1 MATPEQM
8 TAAVHGYVAAFDKGD
23 PEAVVALFAPDATV
37 EDPVGTDAKIGHAAI
52 REFYTASMA
61 TGAKLQLEGPI
72 RLATDYA
79 AFAFRVEL
87 TNGSIT
93 WVATGTCRVGPA
105 APQGQPGGL
114 GETLGL
120 PHPQFLPRSRQSGRG
135 GWGMRVNLPVRG
147 AMHRHGVAVR
157 R

>member
-37 EDPVGTDAKIGHAAI
+37 EDPVGTEAKVGHSAI

-87 TNGSIT
+87 TMEGKLLTVDVIDTFKFNAEGKVT
-93 WVATGTCRVGPA
+93 EMRAYFGPGNMTG
-105 APQGQPGGL
+105 
-114 GETLGL
+114 
-120 PHPQFLPRSRQSGRG
+120 F
-135 GWGMRVNLPVRG
+135 
-147 AMHRHGVAVR
+147 
-157 R
+157 

>member
-37 EDPVGTDAKIGHAAI
+37 EDPVGTEARVGHAAI

-87 TNGSIT
+87 AMEGKLLTVDVIDTFKFNADGKVTEMRAYFGPSNM
-93 WVATGTCRVGPA
+93 TG
-105 APQGQPGGL
+105 
-114 GETLGL
+114 
-120 PHPQFLPRSRQSGRG
+120 F
-135 GWGMRVNLPVRG
+135 
-147 AMHRHGVAVR
+147 
-157 R
+157 